1 MKDYNLVH
9 VLGVVMKNIA
19 LSLLCTWLLL
29 FLTLMVL
36 SVFSV
41 ELHQNVTIGL
51 YAISCILFTVT
62 FSIDSYKIGEFKS

>member
-9 VLGVVMKNIA
+9 VLGVTMKNIA

-36 SVFSV
+36 SVFNIEPHNDITV
-41 ELHQNVTIGL
+41 AL
-51 YAISCILFTVT
+51 YAISCILFTVS
-62 FSIDSYKIGEFKS
+62 FSVGSYKIGEFK